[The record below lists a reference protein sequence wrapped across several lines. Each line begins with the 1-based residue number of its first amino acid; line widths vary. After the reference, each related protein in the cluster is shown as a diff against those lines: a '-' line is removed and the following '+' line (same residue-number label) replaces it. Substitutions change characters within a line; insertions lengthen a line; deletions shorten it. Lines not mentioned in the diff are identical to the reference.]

1 MAGQQN
7 DDRIGVQESIMNR
20 ILAGII
26 FFLFISTGYISF
38 LVHER
43 QEELQKLT
51 HYTDSWSAA
60 QLVSEYYRFESVLG
74 LYTIDDTLSFDD
86 VRLRL
91 DIMLSQSD
99 LTKEGDLGRYI
110 ESNKSHHELAIQLET
125 ILKYLD
131 VHLEKMNRPE
141 LENYLKTMHTLD
153 APLSRLSS
161 GALDK
166 DVNSISGANLK
177 IQTLYYI
184 YSATSV
190 LLIILS
196 AILGTL
202 IFYQNRNIQKAHLQV
217 TSLAEELQ
225 TSKEKL
231 QIQNAQLE
239 YDVYHDSLTG
249 MNNRQFFWDNLKK
262 IIEAAERNNAS
273 VAVMLFDLD
282 RFKEVN
288 DTWGHD
294 AGDRLLR
301 QISDR
306 LMSISLTS
314 ETLYRLGG
322 DEFAFLSSGLTES
335 SAVSRAQKIC
345 DAINQPYTI
354 DNTII
359 NIATCVGIVI
369 SATERR
375 ADYLYKFADLAL
387 YEAKKEGSGHI
398 KVFRQRMLEK
408 LQESRT
414 LEHDMAMAIVNK
426 EFVVYY
432 QPIVDSFSQEIYSY
446 EALIRWMHP
455 LKGLLSPDSFI
466 PVAEKTGMINEMGK
480 TVLELACREAASWA
494 VPVKISVNVSPVQ
507 LSSKAFAAIVL
518 TILKETGLAADR
530 LELEVTESS
539 LFTENSTPLNTLNRL
554 RALGVKISIDDF
566 GTGYSSLSRLSK
578 LAFDKIKIDK
588 SFVHSISTQ
597 EDALNII
604 KLITGMAKSLNMKT
618 VAEGVETLEQ
628 LENLQALGCD
638 LAQGYL
644 FGKPQPGIDG
654 RIRNG

>member
-1 MAGQQN
+1 
-7 DDRIGVQESIMNR
+7 MNR

-43 QEELQKLT
+43 QQELQKLT

-60 QLVSEYYRFESVLG
+60 QLVSEYYRFEASLG
-74 LYTIDDTLSFDD
+74 LYASDETMNLDN

-99 LTKEGDLGRYI
+99 LVKEGDLGRYI
-110 ESNKSHHELAIQLET
+110 ATNQAHRELAVQLENT
-125 ILKYLD
+125 LHYLD
-131 VHLEKMNRPE
+131 VHLEQMDRPE
-141 LENYLKTMHTLD
+141 LQAYLKKMHALD
-153 APLSRLSS
+153 TPLGRLSS
-161 GALDK
+161 GALNK
-166 DVNSISGANLK
+166 DVNSINNANLN
-177 IQTLYYI
+177 IQNLYYI

-196 AILGTL
+196 AILGVL
-202 IFYQNRNIQKAHLQV
+202 IFYQNRNILKAHLQV
-217 TSLAEELQ
+217 KSLADELQ
-225 TSKEKL
+225 KSKEKL
-231 QIQNAQLE
+231 QIQNARLE

-249 MNNRQFFWDNLKK
+249 MNNRQFFWDNLNKT
-262 IIEAAERNNAS
+262 IELAANNNSS
-273 VAVMLFDLD
+273 VTVMLFDLD

-294 AGDRLLR
+294 AGDILLR
-301 QISDR
+301 QISER
-306 LMSISLTS
+306 LMSTSLTS
-314 ETLYRLGG
+314 DTLYRLGG

-335 SAVSRAQKIC
+335 CAVSRAQKIC

-354 DNTII
+354 YNTII
-359 NIATCVGIVI
+359 NITTCVGIVV
-369 SATERR
+369 SDAERR
-375 ADYLYKFADLAL
+375 SDYLYKFADLAL
-387 YEAKKEGSGHI
+387 YEAKNEGSGKI
-398 KVFRQRMLEK
+398 KVFRQRMLDK
-408 LQESRT
+408 LQETRT
-414 LEHDMAMAIVNK
+414 LEHDMALALKNK
-426 EFVVYY
+426 DFVVYY

-446 EALIRWMHP
+446 EALIRWIHP
-455 LKGLLSPDSFI
+455 VKGLLPPDTFI

-480 TVLELACREAASWA
+480 SVLEMACREAASWV
-494 VPVKISVNVSPVQ
+494 VPAKISVNVSPVQ
-507 LSSKAFAAIVL
+507 LGSKAFAGIVMS
-518 TILKETGLAADR
+518 ILKETGLPAER

-539 LFTENSTPLNTLNRL
+539 IFTESSTPMNTLNKL

-566 GTGYSSLSRLSK
+566 GTGYSSLSRLSR

-604 KLITGMAKSLNMKT
+604 KLITGMAKSLNMKA
-618 VAEGVETLEQ
+618 VAEGVETQEQ
-628 LENLQALGCD
+628 LEHLQALGCD
-638 LAQGYL
+638 FAQGYL
-644 FGKPQPGIDG
+644 FGKPQPDIDE

>member
-1 MAGQQN
+1 
-7 DDRIGVQESIMNR
+7 MNR

-43 QEELQKLT
+43 QQELQKLT
-51 HYTDSWSAA
+51 HYTDSWSAV
-60 QLVSEYYRFESVLG
+60 QMVSEYYRFESWLG
-74 LYTIDDTLSFDD
+74 LYISDDTITLDA

-99 LTKEGDLGRYI
+99 LIKEGDLGHYI
-110 ESNKSHHELAIQLET
+110 ESNQAHYELAIQFQKMLN
-125 ILKYLD
+125 YLD
-131 VHLEKMNRPE
+131 VHLEKMNRSE
-141 LENYLKTMHTLD
+141 LKAYLKEMHTLD
-153 APLSRLSS
+153 APLARLSS

-166 DVNSISGANLK
+166 DVSSVNNTNTN

-196 AILGTL
+196 AILGIL
-202 IFYQNRNIQKAHLQV
+202 IFFQNRNILRAHLQV
-217 TSLAEELQ
+217 KCLAEELQ
-225 TSKEKL
+225 ESKEKL
-231 QIQNAQLE
+231 QIQNAKLE
-239 YDVYHDSLTG
+239 YDVYHDSLTE
-249 MNNRQFFWDNLKK
+249 MNNRQLFWGDLNK
-262 IIEAAERNNAS
+262 IIEMAEKNNDS
-273 VAVMLFDLD
+273 VTVMLFDLD

-288 DTWGHD
+288 DTYGHD
-294 AGDRLLR
+294 AGDMLLR
-301 QISDR
+301 QISHR
-306 LMSISLTS
+306 LISMSQGSD
-314 ETLYRLGG
+314 TLYRLGG

-335 SAVSRAQKIC
+335 RAVSRAQKIC
-345 DAINQPYTI
+345 DFINQPYTI
-354 DNTII
+354 YNAII
-359 NIATCVGIVI
+359 NITTCVGIVI
-369 SATERR
+369 SETERR
-375 ADYLYKFADLAL
+375 SDYLYKFADLAL
-387 YEAKKEGSGHI
+387 YEAKNEGSGKI

-446 EALIRWMHP
+446 EALIRWIHP

-466 PVAEKTGMINEMGK
+466 PVAEKTGMINEIGK
-480 TVLELACREAASWA
+480 SVLEIACREAASWT

-507 LSSKAFAAIVL
+507 LSSKAFAGIVL
-518 TILKETGLAADR
+518 SILKKTGLPADR

-539 LFTENSTPLNTLNRL
+539 LFTESNTPMNTLNKL

-566 GTGYSSLSRLSK
+566 GTGYSSLSRLSR

-604 KLITGMAKSLNMKT
+604 RLITGMAKSLNMKA
-618 VAEGVETLEQ
+618 VAEGVETEEQ
-628 LENLQALGCD
+628 LASLQALGCD
-638 LAQGYL
+638 FAQGYL
-644 FGKPQPGIDG
+644 FGKPQPGING
-654 RIRNG
+654 KIRNG

>member
-1 MAGQQN
+1 
-7 DDRIGVQESIMNR
+7 MNR

-43 QEELQKLT
+43 QQELQKLT
-51 HYTDSWSAA
+51 HYADSWSAV
-60 QLVSEYYRFESVLG
+60 QMVSEYYRFESWLG
-74 LYTIDDTLSFDD
+74 LYISDDTMTLDA

-99 LTKEGDLGRYI
+99 LIKEGDLGHYI
-110 ESNKSHHELAIQLET
+110 ESNPAHYELAIQLEKM
-125 ILKYLD
+125 LNYLD
-131 VHLEKMNRPE
+131 VHLEKMNRSE
-141 LENYLKTMHTLD
+141 LKAYLKEMHALD
-153 APLSRLSS
+153 APLAHLSS

-166 DVNSISGANLK
+166 DVSSINNTNTN

-196 AILGTL
+196 AILGIL
-202 IFYQNRNIQKAHLQV
+202 IFFQNRNILRAHLQV
-217 TSLAEELQ
+217 KCLAEELQ
-225 TSKEKL
+225 ESKEKL
-231 QIQNAQLE
+231 QIQNAKLE
-239 YDVYHDSLTG
+239 YDVYHDSLTE
-249 MNNRQFFWDNLKK
+249 MNNRQLFWGDLNKT
-262 IIEAAERNNAS
+262 IAMAEKNNDS
-273 VAVMLFDLD
+273 VTVMLFDLD

-288 DTWGHD
+288 DTYGHD
-294 AGDRLLR
+294 AGDMLLR
-301 QISDR
+301 QISHR
-306 LMSISLTS
+306 LISMSQGSD
-314 ETLYRLGG
+314 TLYRLGG

-335 SAVSRAQKIC
+335 RAVSRAQKIC
-345 DAINQPYTI
+345 DFINQPYTI
-354 DNTII
+354 YNAII
-359 NIATCVGIVI
+359 NITTCVGIVI
-369 SATERR
+369 SETERR
-375 ADYLYKFADLAL
+375 SDYLYKFADLAL
-387 YEAKKEGSGHI
+387 YEAKNEGSGKI

-446 EALIRWMHP
+446 EALIRWIHP

-480 TVLELACREAASWA
+480 SVLEIACREAASW
-494 VPVKISVNVSPVQ
+494 VIPVKISVNVSPVQ
-507 LSSKAFAAIVL
+507 LSSKAFAGIVL
-518 TILKETGLAADR
+518 SILKDTGLPAER

-539 LFTENSTPLNTLNRL
+539 LFTESTTPMNTLNKL

-566 GTGYSSLSRLSK
+566 GTGYSSLSRLSR

-604 KLITGMAKSLNMKT
+604 RLITGMAKSLNMKA
-618 VAEGVETLEQ
+618 VAEGVETEEQ
-628 LENLQALGCD
+628 LASLQALGCD
-638 LAQGYL
+638 FAQGYL
-644 FGKPQPGIDG
+644 FGKPQPGING
-654 RIRNG
+654 KIRNG

>member
-1 MAGQQN
+1 
-7 DDRIGVQESIMNR
+7 MNR

-43 QEELQKLT
+43 QQELQKLT

-74 LYTIDDTLSFDD
+74 LYTIDNTLSIDD

-110 ESNKSHHELAIQLET
+110 ESNKAHRELAEQLET

-131 VHLEKMNRPE
+131 VHLENMNRSE
-141 LENYLKTMHTLD
+141 LETYLKTMHALD

-196 AILGTL
+196 AILGAL

-231 QIQNAQLE
+231 QLQNAQLE

-262 IIEAAERNNAS
+262 ITETAEKNSHS

-294 AGDRLLR
+294 TGDRLLR
-301 QISDR
+301 QISQR
-306 LMSISLTS
+306 LVSMSLTS

-345 DAINQPYTI
+345 DSINQPYTI

-369 SATERR
+369 SETERR

-387 YEAKKEGSGHI
+387 YEAKKEGSGKI

-414 LEHDMAMAIVNK
+414 LEHDMAMALVNK

-432 QPIVDSFSQEIYSY
+432 QPIVDSFTQEIYSY
-446 EALIRWMHP
+446 EALIRWIHP
-455 LKGLLSPDSFI
+455 LKGLLSPDTFI

-480 TVLELACREAASWA
+480 SVLEMACREAASWA
-494 VPVKISVNVSPVQ
+494 IPAKISVNVSPVQ
-507 LSSKAFAAIVL
+507 LSSKVFAGNVL
-518 TILKETGLAADR
+518 SILKETGLEAER

-539 LFTENSTPLNTLNRL
+539 LFTDNSTPINTLNKL
-554 RALGVKISIDDF
+554 RMLGVKISIDDF

-588 SFVHSISTQ
+588 SFVHSISVQ
-597 EDALNII
+597 DDALTII

-618 VAEGVETLEQ
+618 VAEGVETQEQ
-628 LENLQALGCD
+628 LESLQALGCD